1 MSAMTSTHRHG
12 LRHIGRAR
20 TAAAL
25 VLALGAGAP
34 LAAAPTADGVPVQAA
49 PPALNALPSLEL
61 TPYLG
66 RWYQVALYPNSF
78 QKQCVSDTTATYS
91 ARADGAVE
99 VLNRCRNAAGAWEE
113 ALGLARPDGSL
124 AAGLL
129 KPAQLKVSF
138 LPAWLRWLPV
148 GWGSYWVIDLA
159 PDQRYAVVSEPSR
172 QYLWILSRTPQLQA
186 ADEQHIRGLLT
197 RLGFDLSRLQAH
209 RQTTP

>member
-1 MSAMTSTHRHG
+1 MSAMTRIHRHG
-12 LRHIGRAR
+12 PRRIGRAR
-20 TAAAL
+20 ATAALA
-25 VLALGAGAP
+25 LALGAGAP
-34 LAAAPTADGVPVQAA
+34 LASTQAA
-49 PPALNALPSLEL
+49 DSTPALATPAALTALPSLEL
-61 TPYLG
+61 APYLG
-66 RWYQVALYPNSF
+66 RWYQVALYPNRF

-91 ARADGAVE
+91 ARADGAVD
-99 VLNRCRNAAGAWEE
+99 VLNRCRNAAGAWDE

-124 AAGLL
+124 SAGLL

-172 QYLWILSRTPQLQA
+172 EYLWILSRTPQLQA